1 MSKMQLSKNYIFF
14 LFLFVTLTVFA
25 QSKSQVYINYIEKYS
40 ELAVIQQKEY
50 GIPASITLAQGLL
63 ESGAGRSD
71 FAVRS
76 NNHFGIKCHS
86 DWNGDKVYHDDDEK
100 GECFRKYD
108 DVLDSYRDHSLFLKN
123 KTRYSFLFNYSQTD
137 YKSWAH
143 GLKKAG
149 YATDPSYA
157 YKLISLIENYELHQY
172 DLLKNFRRTVDS
184 SLNNHSKSSRDLA
197 NKMGQISALSTHTI
211 YKTNRV
217 KFIVTNAGDSFE
229 SISDELNISIKKL
242 LEYNDLDPKFSIKPG
257 MQLYIKRKKSKAA
270 YGIDSHVIKSGETM
284 YSISQTYAIRLVKLY
299 DINNMPYTETA
310 RIGKVLKLR

>member
-1 MSKMQLSKNYIFF
+1 MQLSKNYILL
-14 LFLFVTLTVFA
+14 LFLYVSVSLFS
-25 QSKSQVYINYIEKYS
+25 QSKSQVYINYIQKYS

-63 ESGAGRSD
+63 ESGAGRSE
-71 FAVRS
+71 FAVKS

-157 YKLISLIENYELHQY
+157 YKLISLIENYDLHQF
-172 DLLKNFRRTVDS
+172 DLLKNFKRSYDA
-184 SLNNHSKSSRDLA
+184 SLNNHSNLSHKI
-197 NKMGQISALSTHTI
+197 GQISAASTHTI

-229 SISDELNISIKKL
+229 SISDEFNISVKKL
-242 LEYNDLDPKFSIKPG
+242 LEYNDLDPTFSLKPG
-257 MQLYIKRKKSKAA
+257 MQIYIKRKKSKAA

-284 YSISQTYAIRLVKLY
+284 YSISQTYAIRIVKLY
-299 DINNMPYTETA
+299 DINNMSYTETA
-310 RIGKVLKLR
+310 RIGRVLKLR

>member
-1 MSKMQLSKNYIFF
+1 MQPSKYNFLV
-14 LFLFVTLTVFA
+14 LFLFISFSIFSQA
-25 QSKSQVYINYIEKYS
+25 KSQLYINYIQNFS
-40 ELAVIQQKEY
+40 ELAVIQQKEF

-63 ESGAGRSD
+63 ESGAGRSE
-71 FAVRS
+71 FALRS
-76 NNHFGIKCHS
+76 NNHFGIKCHN
-86 DWNGDKVYHDDDEK
+86 DWTGDKVYHDDDDK

-108 DVLDSYRDHSLFLKN
+108 NVLDSYRDHSLFLKN

-137 YKSWAH
+137 YESWAH

-172 DLLKNFRRTVDS
+172 DLLKSHRRSLDS
-184 SLNNHSKSSRDLA
+184 SSNHNSKPSDRFNNNATIQAVSAHTVYKS
-197 NKMGQISALSTHTI
+197 
-211 YKTNRV
+211 NRV
-217 KFIVTNAGDSFE
+217 KFVVANAGDSFE
-229 SISDELNISIKKL
+229 SLSDELNISVKKL
-242 LEYNDLDPKFSIKPG
+242 IEYNELDANYKLKPG
-257 MQLYIKRKKSKAA
+257 MQIYIKRKKSKAA

-299 DINNMPYTETA
+299 ELNNMPYTETA